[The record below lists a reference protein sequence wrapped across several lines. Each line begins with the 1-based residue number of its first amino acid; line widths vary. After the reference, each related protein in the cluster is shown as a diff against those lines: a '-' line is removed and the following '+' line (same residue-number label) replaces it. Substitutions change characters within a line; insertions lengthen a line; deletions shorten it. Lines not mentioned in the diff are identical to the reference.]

1 MKNCGSCAFYS
12 DTRLNGIICQ
22 KSGKPVGFLQE
33 KPCFEPLSEVAA
45 PPRSAGSSEKVE
57 TMPGSRM
64 GRPSR
69 YPNKYDHEKGRV
81 LKHCA
86 CCGEYKP
93 LDEFPKNKTHKDGH
107 ASECKVCHNKMT
119 LESQKKRRAAM
130 KAKKEAAAASV
141 AAAPAAAPYAVPRVT
156 NSPDHPVPIIPPE
169 PDNVK
174 DLRRKDQRIA
184 LSVYTDTELAEELK
198 SRGWFGVLTKAL
210 QLGQ

>member
-64 GRPSR
+64 GRPAR

-130 KAKKEAAAASV
+130 KARKEAAAPE
-141 AAAPAAAPYAVPRVT
+141 APAAAAA
-156 NSPDHPVPIIPPE
+156 PVKAPE
-169 PDNVK
+169 PKPTREKPVK
-174 DLRRKDQRIA
+174 TLA
-184 LSVYTDTELAEELK
+184 SYTDTELAEELK

>member
-33 KPCFEPLSEVAA
+33 KPCFEPLSEVTA
-45 PPRSAGSSEKVE
+45 PRSAGSSEKVE

-64 GRPSR
+64 GRPAR

-130 KAKKEAAAASV
+130 KARKEAAAPEAP
-141 AAAPAAAPYAVPRVT
+141 APAAAPVKA
-156 NSPDHPVPIIPPE
+156 PE
-169 PDNVK
+169 PKPTPEKPVK
-174 DLRRKDQRIA
+174 TLA
-184 LSVYTDTELAEELK
+184 SYTDTELAEELK

>member
-64 GRPSR
+64 GRPAR

-130 KAKKEAAAASV
+130 KARKEAAV
-141 AAAPAAAPYAVPRVT
+141 PEAPAAAAATVKASEPKPT
-156 NSPDHPVPIIPPE
+156 PEKPV
-169 PDNVK
+169 K
-174 DLRRKDQRIA
+174 TLA
-184 LSVYTDTELAEELK
+184 SYTDTELAEELK

>member
-1 MKNCGSCAFYS
+1 
-12 DTRLNGIICQ
+12 
-22 KSGKPVGFLQE
+22 
-33 KPCFEPLSEVAA
+33 
-45 PPRSAGSSEKVE
+45 
-57 TMPGSRM
+57 MPGSRM
-64 GRPSR
+64 GRPAR

-130 KAKKEAAAASV
+130 KARKEAAATE
-141 AAAPAAAPYAVPRVT
+141 APAAAAATVKASEPKPT
-156 NSPDHPVPIIPPE
+156 PEKPV
-169 PDNVK
+169 K
-174 DLRRKDQRIA
+174 TLA
-184 LSVYTDTELAEELK
+184 SYTDTELAEELK

-210 QLGQ
+210 RLGQ

>member
-33 KPCFEPLSEVAA
+33 KPCFEPLSEVTA
-45 PPRSAGSSEKVE
+45 PRSAGSSEKVE

-64 GRPSR
+64 GRPAR

-130 KAKKEAAAASV
+130 KARKEAAAPE
-141 AAAPAAAPYAVPRVT
+141 APAAAAA
-156 NSPDHPVPIIPPE
+156 PVKAPE
-169 PDNVK
+169 PKPTREKPVK
-174 DLRRKDQRIA
+174 TLA
-184 LSVYTDTELAEELK
+184 SYTDTELAEELK

>member
-1 MKNCGSCAFYS
+1 
-12 DTRLNGIICQ
+12 
-22 KSGKPVGFLQE
+22 
-33 KPCFEPLSEVAA
+33 
-45 PPRSAGSSEKVE
+45 
-57 TMPGSRM
+57 MPGSRM
-64 GRPSR
+64 GRPAR

-130 KAKKEAAAASV
+130 KARKEAAAPE
-141 AAAPAAAPYAVPRVT
+141 APAAAAA
-156 NSPDHPVPIIPPE
+156 PVKAPE
-169 PDNVK
+169 PKPTPEKPVK
-174 DLRRKDQRIA
+174 TLA
-184 LSVYTDTELAEELK
+184 SYTDTELAEELK

>member
-64 GRPSR
+64 GRPAR

-130 KAKKEAAAASV
+130 KARKEAAAPEAP
-141 AAAPAAAPYAVPRVT
+141 APAAAPVKA
-156 NSPDHPVPIIPPE
+156 PE
-169 PDNVK
+169 PKPTPEKPVK
-174 DLRRKDQRIA
+174 TLA
-184 LSVYTDTELAEELK
+184 SYTDTELAEELK

>member
-64 GRPSR
+64 GRPAR

-93 LDEFPKNKTHKDGH
+93 LDEFPKNKTQNDGH

-130 KAKKEAAAASV
+130 KARKEAAV
-141 AAAPAAAPYAVPRVT
+141 PEAPAAAAATVKASEPKPT
-156 NSPDHPVPIIPPE
+156 PENPV
-169 PDNVK
+169 K
-174 DLRRKDQRIA
+174 TLA
-184 LSVYTDTELAEELK
+184 SYTDTELAEELK